1 MRRRSFVRAAAA
13 AFTVARSGLVALP
26 ADAPGAGVASLRLPP
41 TTSAA
46 QPADWARLRQDF
58 VEPPFQ
64 YKTRPLWFWN
74 AVPNPETT
82 AEIMQRSVA
91 SGYAGFGILPTPKS
105 LPFMTPEYLAQYR
118 VAVETAARN
127 NQKMCLYDE
136 FWFPSGSAG
145 GALAKEFPDAL
156 SHRLDMVAVEVKGP
170 SQFAGAAPAGKLMS
184 VVAMN
189 VRTLARVSLSSR
201 VRAGSLSWQVP
212 SGDWKVLWFVCVP
225 DGARGLVDYLEP
237 ESVKKYISLTY
248 EKYYAALGSHFGKAI
263 DSAFYDEPTMHW
275 LKGGRAWT
283 PAFNTRFRQQN
294 RFDPEPL
301 YPALW
306 MDIGPETAAARNALF
321 GFRAELYASGFTRT
335 LNQWCAAHGIAL
347 TGHQDQ
353 EEIVNPVGLCG
364 DLIKA
369 FRDQDIPGVDQISN
383 YGRGSKAYK
392 VVSSAAYNYDRPLV
406 MTECYGAM
414 KDLPIANLYK
424 DAMDQFAKG
433 INWMIPHAV
442 WYDPT
447 PKNITFPQELSY
459 RSPVY
464 GPALPAYNEYM
475 ARLHR
480 ILQRGRHVA
489 DIAVLYP
496 IATLQAGYR
505 FDVGVPYEGGIV
517 PPEADYMDVGEI
529 LALKA
534 RRDYTFLH
542 PETLSA
548 KCEVRA
554 ARLRLNNRVNFEE
567 YRVVIIPGS
576 QAIHWSSLQKIKA
589 FFDAGGIV
597 IATTRL
603 PGQSAEFGKDNQV
616 RQAIQ
621 AMFEPASAAP
631 AGKPW
636 TVRRN
641 GKGGAAY
648 FLPALSPEALSEILS
663 TALPDG
669 DVVFEKPPAVSGGN
683 LSYIHKHVDGRDVYF
698 FANSSNTPV
707 DCAVRLRGLPA
718 TEEWNPHTG
727 SIAPATAAGVP
738 LHLVLPPVESRFF
751 VSPARA

>member
-1 MRRRSFVRAAAA
+1 MRRRSFVRSTAAAA
-13 AFTVARSGLVALP
+13 LAVACDGISAAP
-26 ADAPGAGVASLRLPP
+26 AASPGAGVASPLLPP
-41 TTSAA
+41 TSSAA
-46 QPADWARLRQDF
+46 QPADWVRLRQDF
-58 VEPPFQ
+58 VQPPFQ

-74 AVPNPETT
+74 AIPNRETT
-82 AEIMQRSVA
+82 VEIMQRSVA

-105 LPFMTPEYLAQYR
+105 LAFMTPEYLAEYR

-145 GALAKEFPDAL
+145 GALAKQFPEAVGQ
-156 SHRLDMVAVEVKGP
+156 RLDMIAVDVKGP
-170 SQFAGAAPAGKLMS
+170 SQFKAPVPPGELMS

-189 VRTLARVSLSSR
+189 AGTLARVSLVSR
-201 VRAGSLSWQVP
+201 VRAGSLSWRVP
-212 SGDWKVLWFVCVP
+212 DGEWKILWFVSVP

-237 ESVKKYISLTY
+237 ESARKYISLTY
-248 EKYYAALGSHFGKAI
+248 EKYYAALGSHFGHAI

-275 LKGGRAWT
+275 LQGGRAWT
-283 PAFNTRFRQQN
+283 PAFNARFRRQN
-294 RFDPEPL
+294 GWDPAPF

-306 MDIGPETAAARNALF
+306 MDIGPQTAAARNALF
-321 GFRAELYASGFTRT
+321 GFRAELYASGFIST
-335 LNQWCAAHGIAL
+335 LNEWCRRHNIAL

-364 DLIKA
+364 DLMKA

-383 YGRGSKAYK
+383 YGRGAKAYK
-392 VVSSAAYNYDRPLV
+392 VVSSAACNYDRPLV

-414 KDLPIANLYK
+414 KNLPVANLYK

-447 PKNITFPQELSY
+447 PANITFPQELSY

-464 GPALPAYNEYM
+464 GPALPAYNEFM

-489 DIAVLYP
+489 DIAVIYP

-505 FDVGVPYEGGIV
+505 FDVGVPYTGGII

-529 LALKA
+529 LALHA

-567 YRVVIIPGS
+567 YRVVVIPGS
-576 QAIHWSSLQKIKA
+576 QAIHWSSLQKIQA
-589 FFDAGGIV
+589 FFDSGGIV

-603 PGQSAEFGKDNQV
+603 PDCSAEFGKDAQV
-616 RQAIQ
+616 TRAIH
-621 AMFEPASAAP
+621 AMFETGSTA
-631 AGKPW
+631 PW

-641 GKGGAAY
+641 AKGGAAY
-648 FLPALSPEALSEILS
+648 FLPVVSPASLTAILS
-663 TALPDG
+663 AALPDG
-669 DVVFEKPPAVSGGN
+669 DVVFENPPTVAGGN

-698 FANSSNTPV
+698 FANSSDTPV
-707 DCAVRLRGLPA
+707 ECTVRLRGLPA

-727 SIAPATAAGVP
+727 AIAAAGAAGAP
-738 LHLVLPPVESRFF
+738 LRLVLPPVQSRFF
-751 VSPARA
+751 VSSARA